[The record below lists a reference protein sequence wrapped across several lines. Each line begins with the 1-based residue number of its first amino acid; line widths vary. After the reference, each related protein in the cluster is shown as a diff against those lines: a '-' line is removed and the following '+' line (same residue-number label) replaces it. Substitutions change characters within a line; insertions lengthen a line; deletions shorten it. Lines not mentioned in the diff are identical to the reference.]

1 MRMGSLT
8 SGQWACPLVTVSRS
22 PHVDDVVVVEGSN
35 LSNPSNPR
43 NLDFARFLGLLT
55 WSIRKLS
62 SVWSV
67 CGGAGGVVLR

>member
-1 MRMGSLT
+1 MGSLT

-43 NLDFARFLGLLT
+43 NLDFARFA
-55 WSIRKLS
+55 RE
-62 SVWSV
+62 
-67 CGGAGGVVLR
+67 R